1 MFLMACSNTMIV
13 TDYSEKDEVVKQVI
27 TNSKKDVILL
37 GNNYDYLFTGEEAR
51 KLLTLIDFFK
61 MKGLILYNELLMNR

>member
-1 MFLMACSNTMIV
+1 MLKKFSLIIFYMFLMACSNTMTV

-37 GNNYDYLFTGEEAR
+37 GNN
-51 KLLTLIDFFK
+51 
-61 MKGLILYNELLMNR
+61 